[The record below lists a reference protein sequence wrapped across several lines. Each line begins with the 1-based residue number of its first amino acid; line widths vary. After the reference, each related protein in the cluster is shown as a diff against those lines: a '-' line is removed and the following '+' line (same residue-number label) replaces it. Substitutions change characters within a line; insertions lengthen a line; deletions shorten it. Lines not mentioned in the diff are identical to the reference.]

1 MPKLK
6 DSLDINGK
14 ENTKFW
20 ISHLIVLL
28 GTVMGVFLAASAG
41 LKSAVQFELIKSDRD
56 SYYMRSALLDELADN
71 MEKVTKW
78 GGEYQSGNARKFI
91 GNTNDFNLDTYVWTT
106 MQESP
111 GTFEI
116 PSKILTQVRRYYT
129 NTEINLRKM
138 TGKGPAAEQVQV
150 MLEETKAMS
159 REAIPLLKQDI
170 QQLVEKL
177 DKVGVSLVKITR

>member
-1 MPKLK
+1 
-6 DSLDINGK
+6 
-14 ENTKFW
+14 
-20 ISHLIVLL
+20 
-28 GTVMGVFLAASAG
+28 
-41 LKSAVQFELIKSDRD
+41 
-56 SYYMRSALLDELADN
+56 

-91 GNTNDFNLDTYVWTT
+91 GNTDDFNLDTYVWTT

-116 PSKILTQVRRYYT
+116 PSNILTQVRRYYT

-138 TGKGPAAEQVQV
+138 TAKEPAAEQVQI

-159 REAIPLLKQDI
+159 REAIPLLKQDL
-170 QQLVEKL
+170 QKLLEKL
-177 DKVGVSLVKITR
+177 NRVGVSL